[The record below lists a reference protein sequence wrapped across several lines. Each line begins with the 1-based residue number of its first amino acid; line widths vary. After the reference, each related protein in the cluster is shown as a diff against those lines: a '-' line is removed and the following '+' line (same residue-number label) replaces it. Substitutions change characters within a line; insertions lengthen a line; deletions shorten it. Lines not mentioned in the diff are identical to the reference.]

1 MNWTDILQ
9 WVAIGILAFCS
20 MGNTKSIRDLAAYVW
35 RRPFSVKDWTEGD
48 GK

>member
-9 WVAIGILAFCS
+9 WVAIGALTYAS
-20 MGNTKSIRDLAAYVW
+20 MGNTKSIRDLAAYIW
-35 RRPFSVKDWTEGD
+35 RRRIEGD